1 MTMKSLLI
9 ALLLPVAWLLP
20 AYGQDI
26 LYLKN
31 GVKQPGKVTEIG
43 PEIILYQS
51 EGASKQVTRTDVLA
65 VFNYYGDYL
74 TISPVIPKESISS
87 FLKPPIERRAADI
100 LITNKGIVA
109 HGTITG
115 EDMDRIY
122 WVSQG
127 IARPAADKKQLAA
140 IIRQDGRHEVMGNLA
155 ISTDALEMARVKIP
169 EQLAEAREVKQTMLE
184 MGISDT
190 DAEIVDESKLP
201 FDKSLMERKGLDKV
215 EQLHRYMKLIASK
228 NTTMHES
235 SQAIESAVGLF
246 ANEDATVEVSNLAS
260 GQKNRKRI
268 RQYLINLRQLKY
280 EQVEIKWK
288 NICYVSKLRLGP
300 DGKYYG
306 TVAFTQEFKAIAEGK
321 PVFVDRLKKNIEIIV
336 GKYTKM
342 IDGQEQEQW
351 DVFLSDIGV
360 SQSRS

>member
-1 MTMKSLLI
+1 MKFFLI
-9 ALLLPVAWLLP
+9 LLLMPVLWLPRFAL
-20 AYGQDI
+20 GQDV
-26 LYLKN
+26 LYLQN

-43 PEIILYQS
+43 AEVIRYQAN
-51 EGASKQVTRTDVLA
+51 GATSQVPRGQVLA
-65 VFNYYGDYL
+65 VFNQYGDYL
-74 TISPVIPKESISS
+74 TISPAMPKESISA
-87 FLKPPIERRAADI
+87 FLKPPTQKRASDI

-109 HGTITG
+109 YGTITG

-140 IIRQDGRHEVMGNLA
+140 VIRQDGRHQIMGNLA
-155 ISTDALEMARVKIP
+155 ISSDALEMARIKIP
-169 EQLAEAREVKQTMLE
+169 DVLAEAREVKQTMLDVG
-184 MGISDT
+184 MSDT
-190 DAEIVDESKLP
+190 DAEVIDESKLP

-215 EQLHRYMKLIASK
+215 EQLHRYMKLIANK
-228 NTTMHES
+228 NTAMHES

-246 ANEDATVEVSNLAS
+246 ANEDATVEVSNNTS

-306 TVAFTQEFKAIAEGK
+306 TVSFTQEFKAISEGK

-336 GKYTKM
+336 GKYSKL

-360 SQSRS
+360 SQSRG